1 MTGPVHTA
9 PRAESFRIC
18 LAGNPNVGKST
29 VFNALTGLHQH
40 TGNWPGK
47 TVELAEGN
55 FVSRSGRRF
64 TVVDL
69 PGTYSLLADSPE
81 EAVARDY
88 LCAAEPDAVVVVADA
103 TALERSL
110 HLCLQICECCD
121 RVILCVN
128 LLDEAQKRGIGLS
141 LPILSEKLGIP
152 VVGTAAR
159 NRKGLHTLVETLEA
173 LCGRRCPV
181 RPCLPTY
188 PEAVG
193 QALAASA
200 LPRFQ
205 ALCLLSETM
214 GAEIAS
220 AVTAAAH
227 AAAEAATRTAGKP
240 RGLRFD
246 RVLMRRGVGLAA
258 MSLLLAAVL
267 WLTIAGANAP
277 SAWLA
282 RMFAALD
289 PPLRTLLD
297 AVGFPPF
304 WQGLLAD
311 GIFATTA
318 QVVAVMLPPMAIFFP
333 LFTLLEDAGLLPRI
347 AFFADRTLARAGGH
361 GKQALTMCMG
371 LGCSA
376 CGVIGCRIIEAPKER
391 AIAVVTNSLMPCNGK
406 FPALIA
412 LCALLVGGQNSLL
425 AALLLLLILM
435 LAVGA
440 TLLVSKLLSTTLLR
454 GEPSRFVLELPPYRR
469 PQVGRVLV
477 RSLCS
482 RTLFVLGRA
491 VSVAAPAGAVLWLL
505 ANVTVGGE
513 SLVLLAAR
521 SLDGVA
527 AVFGLR
533 GSMLLACLLA
543 FPANELFLA
552 NFLAIEALMGNS
564 GDLAAVF
571 AAGGWGSAAPVCA
584 LLLVLFHAP
593 CAATVWTIAKETR
606 SIRLTALA
614 VTVPAVL
621 GLSLCLTVNL
631 IF

>member
-1 MTGPVHTA
+1 MTRSVHTA
-9 PRAESFRIC
+9 PRAEAFRIC

-47 TVELAEGN
+47 TVESAEGS
-55 FVSRSGRRF
+55 FVSRNGWRF
-64 TVVDL
+64 AVTDL

-88 LCAAEPDAVVVVADA
+88 LCTAEPDAVVVVADA

-110 HLCLQICECCD
+110 HLCLQICEGCE
-121 RVILCVN
+121 RVVLCVN
-128 LLDEAQKRGIGLS
+128 LLDEAQKRGIRLS
-141 LPILSEKLGIP
+141 LPALSQKLGIP
-152 VVGTAAR
+152 VVGTSAR
-159 NRKGLHTLVETLEA
+159 SRKGLRELVETLEA
-173 LCGRRCPV
+173 VCCRRCPAV
-181 RPCLPTY
+181 PKLPSY
-188 PEAVG
+188 PDAIEKMP
-193 QALAASA
+193 AASS
-200 LPRFQ
+200 LPRLQ
-205 ALCLLSETM
+205 ALCSLSAELGT
-214 GAEIAS
+214 EIA
-220 AVTAAAH
+220 ATVTAAAH
-227 AAAEAATRTAGKP
+227 DAAAAATVAAGKP

-246 RVLMRRGVGLAA
+246 RILVRRGVGLAA
-258 MSLLLAAVL
+258 MAALLAAVL

-277 SAWLA
+277 SVWLA
-282 RMFAALD
+282 RAFAALD
-289 PPLRTLLD
+289 PPLRTLLESS
-297 AVGFPPF
+297 GLPPF
-304 WQGLLAD
+304 WQGLIAD
-311 GIFATTA
+311 GVFATAA
-318 QVVAVMLPPMAIFFP
+318 QFVAVMLPPMAIFFP

-347 AFFADRTLARAGGH
+347 AFLADRALARAGGH

-412 LCALLVGGQNSLL
+412 LCALLSGGQNSLL
-425 AALLLLLILM
+425 AALTLLLLLL
-435 LAVGA
+435 LAVGM
-440 TLLVSKLLSTTLLR
+440 TLLVSKTLSVTLLR
-454 GEPSRFVLELPPYRR
+454 GAPSRFVLELPPYRR
-469 PQVGRVLV
+469 PQIGRVLV
-477 RSLCS
+477 RSLGS

-521 SLDGVA
+521 SFDGVA
-527 AVFGLR
+527 AVFGLS

-571 AAGGWGSAAPVCA
+571 AANGWGSAAVVCA

-593 CAATVWTIAKETR
+593 CGTTVWTIAKETR
-606 SIRLTALA
+606 SARLTALA
-614 VTVPAVL
+614 VALPTAL
-621 GLSLCLTVNL
+621 GLALGLAANL